1 MQVYQKSCCILGLF
15 KHPYR
20 ATCSDSLALSLC
32 SEDCKT
38 FDNFGCNPLSTS
50 ATDFL
55 IAEVVPFH
63 NYSDSRHSFWFK
75 QLDRQIMEELKQNSG
90 WTQRVD
96 GTHCLKCYGK
106 RTEVTLLLEIWSRK
120 KKGKKS
126 TNNVNIYLFW
136 QYAALAGGHFCS
148 WTQIREHAAAEP
160 RSQNRQWSTPWCD
173 YSPAFLFFFPPTVKL
188 LHFIWLND

>member
-120 KKGKKS
+120 KKEKKKHKQCQ
-126 TNNVNIYLFW
+126 YLFV
-136 QYAALAGGHFCS
+136 L
-148 WTQIREHAAAEP
+148 TIRCFGW
-160 RSQNRQWSTPWCD
+160 R
-173 YSPAFLFFFPPTVKL
+173 AFLFLNANPRTCCSRATLTEQTMEYTMMWLQPCVFVFFPPPQ
-188 LHFIWLND
+188 